1 MTVAQQVA
9 HALLDIGALRF
20 QPDKPLTFKSG
31 IVSPVYVDNRRLPYH
46 PIQWRVIIEAFAHLL
61 DRSAWPC
68 DVIAGVATAGIP
80 HSAALAFF
88 RQTPSVFVRKEAK
101 EHGTGQLIEGGS
113 VDNQCVVLLEDM
125 VTTGSSSLQA
135 VEALR
140 LAGATVEHCMCI
152 TTYGFADAAFKAVGV
167 SLYALADFNTLVDIA
182 VERGDLLEE
191 QRPLIFD
198 WLADAPGWA
207 KRHGFA

>member
-20 QPDKPLTFKSG
+20 QPEKPLTFKSG

-61 DRSAWPC
+61 DRGAWPC

-101 EHGTGQLIEGGS
+101 AHGTGQLIEGGN
-113 VDNQCVVLLEDM
+113 VDNQFVALIEDM
-125 VTTGSSSLQA
+125 VTTGDSSLQA

-140 LAGATVEHCMCI
+140 VAGATVEHCLCI
-152 TTYGFADAAFKAVGV
+152 TTYGFANTAFKAANV
-167 SLYALADFNTLVDIA
+167 SLHALADFNTLVDVA
-182 VERGDLLEE
+182 VERGDLRAE
-191 QRPLIFD
+191 QQPIIID
-198 WLADAPGWA
+198 WLADASGWA